1 MCVTYLIELRLRTL
15 ETWITAS
22 YLKPVFY
29 ILSQAP
35 FPFKFF
41 FFLPVDRKKNIPM
54 MAHDYERKRAMKRK
68 SNLTRSLKSPNQDNR
83 DRGDKRNAMCKD
95 V

>member
-1 MCVTYLIELRLRTL
+1 
-15 ETWITAS
+15 
-22 YLKPVFY
+22 
-29 ILSQAP
+29 
-35 FPFKFF
+35 
-41 FFLPVDRKKNIPM
+41 M